1 MADARAQPEASER
14 GDAEAPRIATRQ
26 GARLARQHRRLAT
39 LDTRRLQRRYRLTL
53 AGAWATITGLLSALL
68 IAARGNATAAE
79 ALFITSVIAVVV
91 LPLLARSAIPEWLL
105 ERTLRA
111 ADEDAAL
118 ATGHLSPRLGA
129 LVESTRILRLAIEA
143 ADPADSDAE
152 RGVWAWIA
160 EVREIDGVD
169 RALLRDLGLSVD
181 GVESALLAEVERPEG
196 GERRALQAIGR
207 RRMEI
212 LAEQLEGFETALL
225 RHRPGPYR

>member
-1 MADARAQPEASER
+1 MAAGAAPPEPPDR
-14 GDAEAPRIATRQ
+14 GDAAAPRVATRQ
-26 GARLARQHRRLAT
+26 GARLARQHRHLAA

-53 AGAWATITGLLSALL
+53 AGAWAGVTGVLSALL

-79 ALFITSVIAVVV
+79 GLFITSVVAVVV

-143 ADPADSDAE
+143 ADPEDSDAE

-169 RALLRDLGLSVD
+169 RALLQDLGLSVD
-181 GVESALLAEVERPEG
+181 GVEAALLAEVERP
-196 GERRALQAIGR
+196 
-207 RRMEI
+207 
-212 LAEQLEGFETALL
+212 
-225 RHRPGPYR
+225 